1 MKKILSSFLCL
12 LFSSMVFAQD
22 KLEGTV
28 ATDVVTTYYWRGQNC
43 GDVSLQPTL
52 GVAYRGLSLS
62 AWGSVGLSN
71 AEDTKEFDLTLS
83 YSTGGLTLGV
93 TDYWFSS
100 GLDSQNRYF
109 MYNAH
114 STNHVFEACA
124 GYDFGPLSATWFTN
138 FAGNDGVGSGG
149 KRAYSSYA
157 EVAVPFRLASI
168 DWSAQ
173 VGVVP
178 YATSYYDTTGFA
190 VTNLSLKATKDIHIT
205 DSFSVPVFGQ
215 VAANPC
221 SEKAYLVFGF
231 TLQP

>member
-1 MKKILSSFLCL
+1 MKKILFLFTCL

-22 KLEGTV
+22 KLGGTV

-114 STNHVFEACA
+114 STNHVFEAFA

-149 KRAYSSYA
+149 KRAYSSYT